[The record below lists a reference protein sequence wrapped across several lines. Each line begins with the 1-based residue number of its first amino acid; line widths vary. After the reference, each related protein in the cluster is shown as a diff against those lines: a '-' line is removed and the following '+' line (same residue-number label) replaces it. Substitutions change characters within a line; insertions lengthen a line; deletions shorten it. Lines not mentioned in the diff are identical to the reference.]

1 VENRKIV
8 NSNNGQ
14 KEMKEMTGNLA
25 SRIKKRIGQFYAEPT
40 DSLDYN
46 LSAPSSLLR
55 EARKYLRNAAKTVE
69 NGNAI
74 IRQEL
79 GANGIETTVHQ
90 VILKL
95 RALGYTPGEYPD
107 LELRSVKFTI
117 DHLLRNYPCHV
128 VWTPVKLG
136 VHPPDDTVAAIENQ
150 IQLTNFSFPKPWHE
164 LEYAVQNAL
173 ASWNGNRWIVSPAG
187 RVLAG
192 LSTSAATVYLLSLE
206 TYLYASDSS
215 SLFNQ
220 NPWHMSLEFLSS
232 FLDHESVT
240 VDIGEGEYTLSKLDT
255 NMAYLNRLGDFE
267 LITTHDRTLER
278 RVPPTQGGLPVLH
291 FADDFFETELTAFG
305 RRVLETV
312 VRERYS
318 ALAFVA
324 NHMVTSELTGARP
337 LLFTEKEGPNDLE
350 KISKE
355 YAAIT
360 GDQNTVIQKILDD
373 VRNRCTSILTLRSV
387 PPTLERIIKN
397 ILIAEGA
404 LRKDKEATM
413 TLGGCVNV
421 IKGMQAKG
429 TCPFRSDTLSY
440 IQSIERNAV
449 LHGNI
454 TPTDVILESFLNIM
468 LNTLLKV
475 YQDYAEHQHV
485 R

>member
-1 VENRKIV
+1 MGDYKSV

-14 KEMKEMTGNLA
+14 KEIEKMTGNLS
-25 SRIKKRIGQFYAEPT
+25 SRIKKRISQLLATPT
-40 DSLDYN
+40 DDLDYN
-46 LSAPSSLLR
+46 LLVPSSLLR

-69 NGNAI
+69 NRDEI

-79 GANGIETTVHQ
+79 GANGIETTVLQ
-90 VILKL
+90 VLLKL
-95 RALGYTPGEYPD
+95 HALGYAPGESPD
-107 LELRSVKFTI
+107 LVLRSVKFTI

-136 VHPPDDTVAAIENQ
+136 VHPPDDTVATIENQ
-150 IQLTNFSFPKPWHE
+150 IRLTSFDFPKPWND
-164 LEYAVQNAL
+164 LEYAVQNTL
-173 ASWNGNRWIVSPAG
+173 ASWNGYRWIVSPAG

-192 LSTSAATVYLLSLE
+192 LSTAAATVYLLSLE
-206 TYLYASDSS
+206 TYLCASDSS
-215 SLFNQ
+215 SPFNQ

-240 VDIGEGEYTLSKLDT
+240 VDIGEGKYTLSELDD
-255 NMAYLNRLGDFE
+255 NMTYLNRLGEFE

-278 RVPPTQGGLPVLH
+278 RGPLTQGGLPVLH

-312 VRERYS
+312 VRERDS
-318 ALAFVA
+318 AVA
-324 NHMVTSELTGARP
+324 LVADHMVTSELTGTRP
-337 LLFTEKEGPNDLE
+337 LLFTEMEGANDLE

-355 YAAIT
+355 HAAIT
-360 GDQNTVIQKILDD
+360 GNQDVVIQKILDD

-404 LRKDKEATM
+404 FQKDKEAMM
-413 TLGGCVNV
+413 TLGGCVKV

-429 TCPFRSDTLSY
+429 TCPFHSDTLSY
-440 IQSIERNAV
+440 IQSIERNAI

-485 R
+485 Q